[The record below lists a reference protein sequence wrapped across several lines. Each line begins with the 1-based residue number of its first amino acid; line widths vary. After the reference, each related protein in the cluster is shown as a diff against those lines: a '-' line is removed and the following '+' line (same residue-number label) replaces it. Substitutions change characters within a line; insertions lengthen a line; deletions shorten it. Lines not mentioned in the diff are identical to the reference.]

1 MLVPT
6 NLHIYY
12 IFILLYSPYYSGGSF
27 ITGQLGDKFS
37 PVTVVGAGLIGS
49 TVCLLL
55 IAYGA
60 SSSIINNVA
69 LCSTWFLTCQML
81 HGAFQATGGPG
92 SHLIINASCYLLFT
106 NSINYI

>member
-1 MLVPT
+1 MF
-6 NLHIYY
+6 NYLHNI
-12 IFILLYSPYYSGGSF
+12 GGSF

-49 TVCLLL
+49 TICLLL

-92 SHLIINASCYLLFT
+92 T
-106 NSINYI
+106 